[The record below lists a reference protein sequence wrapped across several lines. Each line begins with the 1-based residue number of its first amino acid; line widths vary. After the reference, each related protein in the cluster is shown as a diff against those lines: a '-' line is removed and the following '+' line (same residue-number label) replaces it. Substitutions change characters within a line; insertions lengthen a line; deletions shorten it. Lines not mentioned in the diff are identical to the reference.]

1 MRVKCKNSYAS
12 NRMTLNT
19 MIMQRFFISLIP
31 NIFITYLQE
40 DEVREGLGYA

>member
-1 MRVKCKNSYAS
+1 
-12 NRMTLNT
+12 MTLNT

-40 DEVREGLGYA
+40 DEVREGLGYAWCRHETGYFF